1 MTAYSKN
8 LYINKVCSIVDDSSN
23 TYLRTIKMKHNDVEN
38 NDKDPTFKV
47 GGLVRIIICRNIFGE
62 GYSKNWSDE
71 FFCR

>member
-8 LYINKVCSIVDDSSN
+8 LYMNKVCSIVDNSSN

-47 GGLVRIIICRNIFGE
+47 GE
-62 GYSKNWSDE
+62 
-71 FFCR
+71 